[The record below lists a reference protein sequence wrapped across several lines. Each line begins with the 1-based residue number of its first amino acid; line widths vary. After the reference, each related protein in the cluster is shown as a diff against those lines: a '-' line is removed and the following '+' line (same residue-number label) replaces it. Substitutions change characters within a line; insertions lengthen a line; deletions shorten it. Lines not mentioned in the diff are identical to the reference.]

1 MKHTADRLVWV
12 TPITFFLTTRSL
24 HLEGICVETH
34 WSSFPPLPMFPK
46 SNDGQK
52 ANEGAFYNG
61 TCYTSHTFFFY
72 NKHL

>member
-12 TPITFFLTTRSL
+12 TPITFFLTTQSL
-24 HLEGICVETH
+24 HLEGMYTDAMILFSPITNV
-34 WSSFPPLPMFPK
+34 SK

-61 TCYTSHTFFFY
+61 TCYTSHTFFCY